1 MKTNKLYRL
10 PKGAFLSFTLLVS
23 ALLLVGCTLKPIE
36 RHSVQTTHQAQ
47 PQQAA
52 ATAATKLQ
60 PYLQEL
66 AQTDPTDLVRVIVQ
80 HDGASSPLQETVT
93 ALSGT
98 VVNELDFIDALVV
111 DIAASDLLALAADE
125 TVNWISLDAPVR
137 SSSATDGSAANV
149 RDDFDQVAYDGSN
162 GAFTWSDN
170 WQEIGETDGPG
181 AGNVAVTTFWGG
193 ALQGLRLQG
202 KSTGA
207 VRAFDLYDAEGAQMG
222 LSFRRKDFQAND
234 AVTIE
239 LSANG
244 GASWQMVARLDGP
257 VTDAEMQYADYT
269 LATGDASELQ
279 IRFVTAATMSADAK
293 FYLDAIDVR
302 LQRPA
307 VTLSHQIYLPFV
319 TGTEEARS
327 EETAVA
333 ARSKDDVTASWSS
346 SGGSCNYH
354 CFDLDALD
362 STYIKAIGADKLWNV
377 ASYPRGWQIGVA
389 IVDSGISPH
398 SDLNDY
404 YNNSRLVKQINFVPG
419 NPTPDDFYGH
429 GTHVAGT
436 IGGIG
441 QSSGG
446 VYMGVAPEAK
456 LIDVRVTDDYGMG
469 NISNVVAGLQWVYQ
483 NRNTYNIKIANLSLN
498 STVPESYHQ
507 SPLNAAVEILWFNKI
522 VVVVSAGNG
531 GQEKLHPPA
540 NDPFVITVGS
550 VDDKKT
556 VAISDDKLS
565 KFSAYGITV
574 DGFAKPD
581 IVAPG
586 QDIISLRAGD
596 DMNLKKSFP
605 ANAVSGYQNKYF
617 RMSGTSMASAVV
629 AGAVAILLESDSGLT
644 PDQVK
649 YRLMAT
655 AKPFTVN
662 NATCATG
669 AGYLDIYAA
678 VHSNTTAS
686 ANQGLTASQMLWT
699 GSNPVTWSSVS
710 WNSVS
715 WNSVSWNSVSWNSV
729 SWNSVSWNS
738 VSWNSNSDGDG
749 TTDATDSCTTAPIV
763 TPVPGGDSGG
773 QTGSAVGIMLVNAV
787 TDQEIGPMVDGME
800 IDLSSIGTNSLTI
813 IAHARDGVGSANIQL
828 TSSGGSV
835 SRFSSV
841 APYALRSVYNGDYS
855 GWSFSAKPYT
865 VTIDYYAGSGTNST
879 LVDSQTIHFTVVQ

>member
-1 MKTNKLYRL
+1 MQTDRFHKL
-10 PKGAFLSFTLLVS
+10 PKEALRSFTLLVS
-23 ALLLVGCTLKPIE
+23 TLLLIGCSMRPIADHTAQVE
-36 RHSVQTTHQAQ
+36 LQAV
-47 PQQAA
+47 PLRETVVAA
-52 ATAATKLQ
+52 PKLQ
-60 PYLQEL
+60 PYLNEL
-66 AQTDPTDLVRVIVQ
+66 AHSDPTDLVRVIVQ
-80 HDGASSPLQETVT
+80 HDGQSSPLQDTVAAT
-93 ALSGT
+93 SGV
-98 VVNELDFIDALVV
+98 VVNELAFIDALVV
-111 DIAASDLLALAADE
+111 DIAAGDLITLAADE
-125 TVNWISLDAPVR
+125 RVNWISLDAPVR
-137 SSSATDGSAANV
+137 SASATDGSAANV
-149 RDDFDQVAYDGSN
+149 RDDFDQVAYDGSS
-162 GAFTWSDN
+162 GALTWTDN
-170 WQEIGETDGPG
+170 WQEIGEADGPG

-202 KSTGA
+202 KGTGA
-207 VRAFDLYDAEGAQMG
+207 VRAFDLYDAESARVGI
-222 LSFRRKDFQAND
+222 SFRRKDFQAED

-239 LSANG
+239 FSDDG
-244 GASWQMVARLDGP
+244 GVSWQTVARLGGP
-257 VTDAEMQYADYT
+257 TTDAEMQYADYA
-269 LATGDASELQ
+269 LPTGDATQVQL
-279 IRFVTAATMSADAK
+279 RFVTAATMSENAK
-293 FYLDAIDVR
+293 FYLDAIDIR

-307 VTLSHQIYLPFV
+307 AALSHQIYLPFV
-319 TGTEEARS
+319 AGAEQAPAENAA
-327 EETAVA
+327 TAT
-333 ARSKDDVTASWSS
+333 RSKDDVTASWSS
-346 SGGSCNYH
+346 YGESCNYH
-354 CFDLDALD
+354 CFSLDDLN

-377 ASYPRGWQIGVA
+377 APYPRGWQVGVA
-389 IVDSGISPH
+389 VVDSGISPH
-398 SDLNDY
+398 PDLNDY
-404 YNNSRLVKQINFVPG
+404 YNSGRLVKQINFVPG

-429 GTHVAGT
+429 GTHVAGI

-441 QSSGG
+441 QSSDGA
-446 VYMGVAPEAK
+446 YMGVAPEAK

-469 NISNVVAGLQWVYQ
+469 NTSTVVAGLEWIYQ

-498 STVPESYHQ
+498 STLPESYHQ

-531 GQEKLHPPA
+531 GQEKLYPPA

-556 VAISDDKLS
+556 ADISDDKLS
-565 KFSAYGITV
+565 SFSAYGITV

-586 QDIISLRAGD
+586 QNIVSLLAGD

-669 AGYLDIYAA
+669 AGYLDLYAA

-686 ANQGLTASQMLWT
+686 ANNGLTASQMLWT

-738 VSWNSNSDGDG
+738 V
-749 TTDATDSCTTAPIV
+749 
-763 TPVPGGDSGG
+763 
-773 QTGSAVGIMLVNAV
+773 
-787 TDQEIGPMVDGME
+787 
-800 IDLSSIGTNSLTI
+800 
-813 IAHARDGVGSANIQL
+813 
-828 TSSGGSV
+828 
-835 SRFSSV
+835 
-841 APYALRSVYNGDYS
+841 
-855 GWSFSAKPYT
+855 
-865 VTIDYYAGSGTNST
+865 
-879 LVDSQTIHFTVVQ
+879 